1 MTLFNK
7 NVLKLINYLFEEIEE
22 NIYFSEEYVKR
33 K

>member
-22 NIYFSEEYVKR
+22 NIYFSEEYVER